1 MSTPPRPSHQSR
13 LDGIGLIGVMVA
25 LMWII
30 EVADSLDHHAL
41 DQYGIKPR
49 ELDGLIGIV
58 TAPLLHVSFGHLI
71 ANTVPLGF
79 MGLAIAL
86 AGAARVVS
94 VTAIVVVVGGLGTWL
109 IAPSHTVIVGASG
122 LVFGY
127 AAYLLARGVFE
138 RGLLELAMGV
148 LVLAVWGGALV
159 GSLVPHDGISWQGH
173 LCGAAAGVLAAALLR
188 RERVPRRAEP
198 TTADASLGP

>member
-1 MSTPPRPSHQSR
+1 MPAPPATSHQSR
-13 LDGIGLIGVMVA
+13 LDGIGLVGVMVA
-25 LMWII
+25 LMWIV
-30 EVADSLDHHAL
+30 EVIDSVDHHNL

-49 ELDGLIGIV
+49 ELDGLVGIV

-86 AGAARVVS
+86 AGAARVVA
-94 VTAIVVVVGGLGTWL
+94 VTAIVVGVGGLGTWL
-109 IAPSHTVIVGASG
+109 IAPSHTVVVGASG
-122 LVFGY
+122 VVFGY
-127 AAYLLARGVFE
+127 AAYLLARGIFE

-148 LVLAVWGGALV
+148 LVVAVWGGALL

-173 LCGAAAGVLAAALLR
+173 LCGAAAGVLAARLLR
-188 RERVPRRAEP
+188 PARESRRAEP
-198 TTADASLGP
+198 TAADLSLGP